1 MRSDRV
7 FGFEAVILKQGAVD
21 MKRFALLFLI
31 VLAVAAPAF
40 AQYPDGLTGDISVY
54 ADDQGNSCDVLAPGG
69 GGLVTYYIVHKFS
82 DGGSATGARFK
93 ATFPAGLSFV
103 TFSTTF
109 VPIGNL
115 ATDLSLGYGTC
126 NSTTISLGSI
136 LCISAAPSP
145 ACSYIS
151 IAAADNFS
159 DPITTDCLFGEYKV
173 EVGQAIVNND
183 GSCPCNI
190 ATQSSTW
197 GKVKSLYR

>member
-7 FGFEAVILKQGAVD
+7 FGFYAVILKQGAVN
-21 MKRFALLFLI
+21 MKRFALLFVV

-40 AQYPDGLTGDISVY
+40 AQYPDGLTGDISAY
-54 ADDQGNSCDVLAPGG
+54 ADDQGNSCDVAAPGG
-69 GGLVTYYIVHKFS
+69 GGLVTFYIVHKFS

-93 ATFPAGLSFV
+93 ATFPAGLNFV

-115 ATDLSLGYGTC
+115 ASDLSLGYGTC
-126 NSTTISLGSI
+126 NSSTISLGSV
-136 LCISAAPSP
+136 LCLNPSAVA
-145 ACSYIS
+145 ACSYINVL
-151 IAAADNFS
+151 AADNFS
-159 DPITTDCLFGEYKV
+159 DPITTDCSFGEYKV

-190 ATQSSTW
+190 ATETSTW